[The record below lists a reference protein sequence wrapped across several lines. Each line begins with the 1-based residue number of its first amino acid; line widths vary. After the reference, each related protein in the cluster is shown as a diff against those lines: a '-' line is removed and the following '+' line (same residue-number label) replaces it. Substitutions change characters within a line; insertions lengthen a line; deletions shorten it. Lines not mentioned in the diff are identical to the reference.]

1 MKIKN
6 KYCYLLIK
14 IKSLDKVIK
23 IYWLGI
29 GIEGM
34 LFDGNIIEYNVG

>member
-23 IYWLGI
+23 IYRSEI

-34 LFDGNIIEYNVG
+34 LSDGNTIEYNVG